1 MDPHAPTMGL
11 FFIHRTNQGHSC
23 RNPPANMTGAS
34 HSAVGQVAENPVLTL
49 ITCGVANG
57 QGSSPQLLL
66 TDPPAHT
73 VGSHSTSPL
82 DSPSLNGSFVVGG
95 SQMEPRYSLTRP
107 FFFPSILPPSPLPPL
122 VPPLNTPLS
131 LFLCPKL
138 PSSLLETCTPCLCWH
153 PGTMHHVVSVK
164 LIHRMGNAVEKHLFR
179 PLFLKRLSLVN
190 FRSVLPRIRGQTA
203 LSGSS
208 EWSHRTQGP

>member
-23 RNPPANMTGAS
+23 RNPPASMTGAS

-66 TDPPAHT
+66 TDSPAHT

-107 FFFPSILPPSPLPPL
+107 FSSRASFLHHHYHLWYLPSTPPS
-122 VPPLNTPLS
+122 
-131 LFLCPKL
+131 LFFFAPNCP
-138 PSSLLETCTPCLCWH
+138 
-153 PGTMHHVVSVK
+153 
-164 LIHRMGNAVEKHLFR
+164 HLY
-179 PLFLKRLSLVN
+179 
-190 FRSVLPRIRGQTA
+190 
-203 LSGSS
+203 
-208 EWSHRTQGP
+208 